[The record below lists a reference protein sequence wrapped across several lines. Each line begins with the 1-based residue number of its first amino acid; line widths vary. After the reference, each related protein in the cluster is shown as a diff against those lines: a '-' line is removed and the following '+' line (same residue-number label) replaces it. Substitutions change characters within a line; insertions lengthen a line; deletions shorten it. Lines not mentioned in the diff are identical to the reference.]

1 MPFRLVRVSRAG
13 PLRRE
18 KSSGLLFPKLKE
30 TKSMKRTLML
40 LGLGLMLSAPVA
52 FAQKQMDQAGEKAVQ
67 ITQGPNISNITGNS
81 ATINWTTNS
90 AGANHVRYRVAGSN
104 SAWKS
109 AYATGGGTSH
119 SLQLTGL
126 EPGKTYEWQILT
138 RDGDLRTAGQFQ
150 SAATAGGTAPDV
162 NVNAGA
168 APATQPGS
176 VDTTGG
182 KVPLYRAANGT
193 GNMHLYTTNAG
204 EQNANGFHAE
214 GTTGYLM
221 SGQGSGTVP
230 LYRMTG
236 SNGDTFLTQASN
248 ERSAM
253 QAHGYRDDGIAGYIA
268 SSQAPGTQPLYRM
281 SSADGGS
288 HFYTTS
294 SSEKAQFQGQGWK
307 DEGVVGYI
315 WQQ

>member
-1 MPFRLVRVSRAG
+1 
-13 PLRRE
+13 
-18 KSSGLLFPKLKE
+18 
-30 TKSMKRTLML
+30 MKRTLTL
-40 LGLGLMLSAPVA
+40 LSLGLMLSAPVV
-52 FAQKQMDQAGEKAVQ
+52 FAQKPMDQANEKAVQ

-109 AYATGGGTSH
+109 AYAAGGGTNH

-150 SAATAGGTAPDV
+150 SAATANGTAPDV
-162 NVNAGA
+162 NANAGGVPA
-168 APATQPGS
+168 APAQGS
-176 VDTTGG
+176 GDTSNG
-182 KVPLYRAANGT
+182 KTPLYRSANST
-193 GNMHLYTTNAG
+193 GNLHLYTSNAA

-214 GTTGYLM
+214 GTVGYLLP
-221 SGQGSGTVP
+221 SQGSGTVP

-236 SNGDTFLTQASN
+236 SNGDTLLTQASN

-253 QAHGYRDDGIAGYIA
+253 QARGYSDSGIVGYIA
-268 SSQAPGTQPLYRM
+268 TSQAPGTQPLYRL
-281 SSADGGS
+281 SSPDGSG

-294 SSEKAQFQGQGWK
+294 SSEKSQFQSQGWK
-307 DEGVVGYI
+307 DEGVAGYI
-315 WQQ
+315 YQQ

>member
-1 MPFRLVRVSRAG
+1 
-13 PLRRE
+13 
-18 KSSGLLFPKLKE
+18 
-30 TKSMKRTLML
+30 MKRTLTL
-40 LGLGLMLSAPVA
+40 LGLGLMLSASVA
-52 FAQKQMDQAGEKAVQ
+52 FAQKPMDQGNEKAVQ
-67 ITQGPNISNITGNS
+67 ITQGPNITNITGSS
-81 ATINWTTNS
+81 ATINWATNS

-109 AYATGGGTSH
+109 AYAAGGGTNH

-150 SAATAGGTAPDV
+150 SAATATGTAPDV
-162 NVNAGA
+162 NANNGN
-168 APATQPGS
+168 APASPAPGTS
-176 VDTTGG
+176 NNG
-182 KVPLYRAANGT
+182 KVPLYRSANST
-193 GNMHLYTTNAG
+193 GNLHLYTSNAA

-214 GTTGYLM
+214 GTTGYLLP
-221 SGQGSGTVP
+221 GQGSGTVP

-236 SNGDTFLTQASN
+236 SNGDTLLTQAGN

-253 QAHGYRDDGIAGYIA
+253 EAHGYRDDGIIGYIA
-268 SSQAPGTQPLYRM
+268 TSQAPGTQPLYRL
-281 SSADGGS
+281 SNSDGSA

-294 SSEKAQFQGQGWK
+294 SSEKSQFQSQGWK
-307 DEGVVGYI
+307 DEGVVGYV

>member
-1 MPFRLVRVSRAG
+1 VQVSRAE

-18 KSSGLLFPKLKE
+18 NHQVYLSFVEG
-30 TKSMKRTLML
+30 KSMKRTLTL

-52 FAQKQMDQAGEKAVQ
+52 FAQKSMDQANEKAVQ
-67 ITQGPNISNITGNS
+67 ITQGPTITNITGNS
-81 ATINWTTNS
+81 ANVNWTTNS

-104 SAWKS
+104 GAWKS
-109 AYATGGGTSH
+109 AYAAGGGTNH

-162 NVNAGA
+162 NANAGN
-168 APATQPGS
+168 APASPAQGS
-176 VDTTGG
+176 GDTSASG
-182 KVPLYRAANGT
+182 KAPLYRSANST
-193 GNMHLYTTNAG
+193 GNLHLYTTNAG
-204 EQNANGFHAE
+204 EQNANGFHPE
-214 GTTGYLM
+214 GTTGYLL
-221 SGQGSGTVP
+221 SSQGSGTVP

-253 QAHGYRDDGIAGYIA
+253 QTRGYRDDGIVGYIA
-268 SSQAPGTQPLYRM
+268 STQAPGTMPLYRL
-281 SSADGGS
+281 SSPDGS
-288 HFYTTS
+288 THFYTASTT
-294 SSEKAQFQGQGWK
+294 EKSQFQGQGWK
-307 DEGVVGYI
+307 DEGVAGYI
-315 WQQ
+315 YQQ

>member
-1 MPFRLVRVSRAG
+1 
-13 PLRRE
+13 
-18 KSSGLLFPKLKE
+18 
-30 TKSMKRTLML
+30 MKRILTL

-52 FAQKQMDQAGEKAVQ
+52 FAQKQMDSANEKAVQ
-67 ITQGPNISNITGNS
+67 ITQGPNVTNITGNS
-81 ATINWTTNS
+81 ATINWTTNA

-109 AYATGGGTSH
+109 AYASGGGTSH
-119 SLQLTGL
+119 SLQLAGL

-162 NVNAGA
+162 NTNASN
-168 APATQPGS
+168 APAPQPGS
-176 VDTTGG
+176 ADTSGG
-182 KVPLYRAANGT
+182 KVPLYRSANST
-193 GNMHLYTTNAG
+193 GNLHLYTTNAG

-214 GTTGYLM
+214 GTTGYLL

-236 SNGDTFLTQASN
+236 SNGDTLLTQASN
-248 ERSAM
+248 ERSVM
-253 QAHGYRDDGIAGYIA
+253 QAHGYRDDGIVGYIA
-268 SSQAPGTQPLYRM
+268 STQAPGTQPLNRL
-281 SSADGGS
+281 SSPDGS
-288 HFYTTS
+288 AHLYTTS
-294 SSEKAQFQGQGWK
+294 ASEKAQFQSQGWK

-315 WQQ
+315 YQQ